1 MQIDV
6 MIPVYKPDIRFLDLL
21 DMLSKQTIPVN
32 QIILMNTEQKYF
44 DELIYNH
51 PKRKL
56 ADNVKIWHISK
67 REFDHGKTR
76 RDAVK
81 KSDSPIFVMM
91 TMDAMPKDEFLLE
104 NLIRPLEDEKVAVA
118 YARQLPR
125 EEAGPIEKFTRQFN
139 YPEYS
144 RIKTKEDIPELG
156 IKTYFCSN
164 VCAAYKRCV
173 YDEIGGF
180 IKSAI
185 FNEDMIYAAAAVEKG
200 YSIAYA
206 ADAQVIHSHQYT
218 NKEQF
223 HRNFDV
229 GVSQAEHPE
238 VFESVPSE
246 SEGIKLVKQTMAYLK
261 EEGHRN
267 LILPMCVTSGYKFIG
282 YKLGKKYHKLSP
294 KKVLKYT
301 MNKEYFRK
309 KGY

>member
-1 MQIDV
+1 VQIDV
-6 MIPVYKPDIRFLDLL
+6 MIPVYKPDKRFFDLL
-21 DMLSKQTIPVN
+21 DMLEKQTIPVN

-44 DELIYNH
+44 DELIYNN

-56 ADNVKIWHISK
+56 SDNIKVWHISK

-76 RDAVK
+76 REAVK
-81 KSDSPIFVMM
+81 KSHTPIFVMM
-91 TMDAMPKDEFLLE
+91 TMDAMPKNEFLLE
-104 NLIRPLEDEKVAVA
+104 NLIRPLEDEKVAVS

-125 EEAGPIEKFTRQFN
+125 EEAGPVEKFTRQFN

-144 RIKTKEDIPELG
+144 CIKTKEDIPKLG

-164 VCAAYKRCV
+164 VCAAYKRNV
-173 YDEIGGF
+173 YDELGGF
-180 IKSAI
+180 IKNAI
-185 FNEDMIYAAAAVEKG
+185 FNEDMIYAAAAVGKG
-200 YSIAYA
+200 YSIAYV

-223 HRNFDV
+223 RRNFDV

-238 VFESVPSE
+238 VFESVPPE
-246 SEGIKLVKQTMAYLK
+246 SEGIKLVKQTIEYLK
-261 EEGHRN
+261 AEGHQN
-267 LILPMCVTSGYKFIG
+267 LIFPMCVTSGCKLVG
-282 YKLGKKYHKLSP
+282 YKLGKKYQKLPP